1 MCGIFA
7 YIHSKQNTEQDLSIH
22 YRTIQHRGPDQSKF
36 TIALTKQHAVFLGFH
51 RLKIIDMS
59 ENSSQPI
66 FCQNC
71 FLICNG
77 EIYNYKH
84 LILKHKL
91 TPSSNGDCEV
101 IVLLY
106 KKLGFVNMLSE
117 LKGVF
122 SFVLVDTIENH
133 IFAARDRLGIRPLFY
148 KQTQKHT
155 LFASEAK
162 ALRGI
167 EGEINPFL
175 PGHMYIQTSRSI
187 LIQPYYFLPNPKEF
201 YSVSDLYTQIRH
213 RLHKSVSMRL
223 QSDRPIGC
231 FLSGGLDSSIIC
243 SLLKTTQKDIHTFS
257 IGLKESPDLYYARK
271 VSKYLKT
278 THHEVQFT
286 FNEAFSKLSEL
297 IRLIETYDVTT
308 IRASMPQYLLSKYI
322 QKNTKI
328 RVLFSGEGADELFAG
343 YKYLA
348 YAPNEDELRDELYDL
363 VKKLYKYDVLRTD
376 RTTAGCGLE
385 VRVPFLDSDFV
396 SFAMNITPSEKK
408 VTKERIEKYIL
419 RKSFE
424 NDLSSEVV
432 WRRKEAFS
440 DAVGL
445 TWVEQLQQKLNV
457 MISDHEFNS
466 NKEKMNVRTK
476 EEYYY
481 KLLYSKN
488 YKDDLIKEYWMPKQ
502 EWFSEIVTDPSAR
515 VII

>member
-1 MCGIFA
+1 
-7 YIHSKQNTEQDLSIH
+7 
-22 YRTIQHRGPDQSKF
+22 
-36 TIALTKQHAVFLGFH
+36 
-51 RLKIIDMS
+51 
-59 ENSSQPI
+59 
-66 FCQNC
+66 
-71 FLICNG
+71 
-77 EIYNYKH
+77 
-84 LILKHKL
+84 
-91 TPSSNGDCEV
+91 
-101 IVLLY
+101 
-106 KKLGFVNMLSE
+106 
-117 LKGVF
+117 
-122 SFVLVDTIENH
+122 
-133 IFAARDRLGIRPLFY
+133 
-148 KQTQKHT
+148 
-155 LFASEAK
+155 
-162 ALRGI
+162 
-167 EGEINPFL
+167 
-175 PGHMYIQTSRSI
+175 
-187 LIQPYYFLPNPKEF
+187 
-201 YSVSDLYTQIRH
+201 
-213 RLHKSVSMRL
+213 
-223 QSDRPIGC
+223 
-231 FLSGGLDSSIIC
+231 
-243 SLLKTTQKDIHTFS
+243 
-257 IGLKESPDLYYARK
+257 
-271 VSKYLKT
+271 
-278 THHEVQFT
+278 
-286 FNEAFSKLSEL
+286 
-297 IRLIETYDVTT
+297 ETYDVTT

-396 SFAMNITPSEKK
+396 SFAMNIAPSEKK

-502 EWFSEIVTDPSAR
+502 EWFSDIVTDPSAR